1 MPSVTN
7 VEVTSGFVGLTDVFA
22 FLKDIT
28 PAIEKKA
35 PIPAKTTEAKTLN
48 NKGAL
53 NPGRNNVINHM
64 IIAKIA
70 SKSSGGIFSSSSD
83 TLNPK

>member
-7 VEVTSGFVGLTDVFA
+7 VEVKFVFVGFTDVFA
-22 FLKDIT
+22 FLKDTT

-35 PIPAKTTEAKTLN
+35 PIPAKTTEAETLN
-48 NKGAL
+48 NKGAS
-53 NPGRNNVINHM
+53 NPGRNNETNHM
-64 IIAKIA
+64 IIAKKT
-70 SKSSGGIFSSSSD
+70 SSNSGGIFSSRSD